1 MRGLDTFKPDDV
13 KAWVSGHFSGG
24 QFDRIEWVDDSSAN
38 LLYKSESTAHEALI
52 SLAAIE
58 IADATQLAPLESL
71 PAKAYAGKP
80 ECTLQVRFAV
90 AGDKKVTGAASRSRF
105 YLLNPEFDPEER
117 RRRGEFQRS
126 KYRDRGDEY
135 RNRDRRGDR
144 RDGRDG
150 RRREYRYDD
159 EDSAP
164 FDVSLYD
171 DDPDSLAKRTG
182 RTSRSR
188 RDSVSS
194 GSSDS
199 WDRRKSAGVQNR
211 GKELFPDRRARGDDS
226 RNRSLSPQRDRE
238 LEEQMD
244 VDNTAR
250 EAAALRNREKARSM
264 KERMIKDNGE
274 KELFPDSKSATKELF
289 PTKHT
294 NRSREL
300 FPSNTPS
307 SGSKAQM
314 DQIRDTTKV
323 LTSGMSRISFT
334 SF

>member
-1 MRGLDTFKPDDV
+1 M
-13 KAWVSGHFSGG
+13 KAWVSSHFSGG
-24 QFDRIEWVDDSSAN
+24 QFDRVEWVDDSSAN
-38 LLYKSESTAHEALI
+38 LLFKSESTAHEALI

-58 IADATQLAPLESL
+58 IADATQLAPRESL
-71 PAKAYAGKP
+71 PAKSYAGKP

-90 AGDKKVTGAASRSRF
+90 VGDKKASGAASRSRF

-117 RRRGEFQRS
+117 RRRGDFQRS

-135 RNRDRRGDR
+135 RNRDRRGDGR
-144 RDGRDG
+144 GDGRDG
-150 RRREYRYDD
+150 RRREYQYDD

-182 RTSRSR
+182 TTSRPR

-194 GSSDS
+194 GSPDS
-199 WDRRKSAGVQNR
+199 RDRRRSGGVQNR

-289 PTKHT
+289 PTKST